1 MSEYAGRQFV
11 GIDLH
16 RRRTVLVRTTEGGD
30 VLEATRILNDVDSLN
45 AVMGRAGADPEVV
58 LEATYGWYWAV
69 DALQAA
75 GAHVHL
81 AHPLGVKAFE
91 YRRVK
96 NDFRDA
102 ADLADLLRMGRL
114 PEAWIAPP
122 ATRELRELVRHR
134 AKLVGLRSHCKAEV
148 HAVLAKCGIG
158 VPMSDLFGLEG
169 TELLDHL
176 TVPAPYG
183 ARVQSLQRLIVDLE
197 DEIDLFARLA
207 RGKLVADP
215 GYTAVQQ
222 LPGIGPIL
230 AAVFLAEIGEVT
242 RFTKPGQLASWA
254 GLTPKHHESDT
265 HVHRG
270 RITKQGSRLVRW
282 AAVESVKRIGPHTVV
297 GAYKAQVA
305 DRRGKNVGTV
315 AAARKQIEF
324 VYYALRDHH
333 VRALYPP
340 GSPRRQP
347 VPGPARAWGSAW
359 RGGMRPPTST
369 VGREAVQV
377 KTPTPIT
384 DVVTVVARSSV

>member
-1 MSEYAGRQFV
+1 MSDYAGRQFV

-16 RRRTVLVRTTEGGD
+16 RRRTVLVRTTESGD
-30 VLEATRILNDVDSLN
+30 VLEAVRILNDVDSLN
-45 AVMGRAGADPEVV
+45 QVMARAGEDPEVV

-69 DALQAA
+69 DALQAT
-75 GAHVHL
+75 GAQVHL

-122 ATRELRELVRHR
+122 ETRELRELVRHR

-176 TVPAPYG
+176 AVPAPYG
-183 ARVQSLQRLIVDLE
+183 ARVQSLQRLLEDLE

-207 RGKLVADP
+207 RGRLVADP
-215 GYTAVQQ
+215 GYVAVQQ
-222 LPGIGPIL
+222 LPGVGPIL
-230 AAVFLAEIGEVT
+230 AAVFVAEIGEVT

-282 AAVESVKRIGPHTVV
+282 AAVESVNRIGPQTVV

-305 DRRGKNVGTV
+305 DRRGKNVGKV

-333 VRALYPP
+333 VRALHPP

-347 VPGPARAWGSAW
+347 RVGPARG
-359 RGGMRPPTST
+359 
-369 VGREAVQV
+369 AV
-377 KTPTPIT
+377 
-384 DVVTVVARSSV
+384 A